1 MKMYIITKQELHGI
15 DFELVDSFEDHEVD
29 KVICSGTPDQ
39 MITIATHVINT
50 LPRNE
55 NGLFVSEQDVVD
67 AFYDALEDNVQDNDD
82 TVKVSVL
89 IKSLDL

>member
-1 MKMYIITKQELHGI
+1 
-15 DFELVDSFEDHEVD
+15 
-29 KVICSGTPDQ
+29 